1 MEEKWVELCKKGEIL
16 PENDVYRLC
25 AKSKEIL
32 IEENNCVAVFSPVV
46 ICGNI
51 HG

>member
-16 PENDVYRLC
+16 PEKAVYRLC

-32 IEENNCVAVFSPVV
+32 LEENNCVAVLSPVV